1 MLVECLVVAAIF
13 GLTPLLNKYILRS
26 LSVEGLMVGSGVLFG
41 AFALAYGAFWG
52 RETLLV
58 DYKAIVKRP
67 ELLALVGLSAFL
79 ILVVANFLYLTV
91 IRDHNTAVTTAITAS
106 YPLVTAIAGVLF
118 LNESISG
125 PQAVGILLVVGGVFM
140 LNQ

>member
-1 MLVECLVVAAIF
+1 MVECLVVAAIF

-26 LSVEGLMVGSGVLFG
+26 LSVEGIMIVSAIFFC

-58 DYKAIVKRP
+58 DYKTVSRQP
-67 ELLALVGLSAFL
+67 FLLALVGLSAFL
-79 ILVVANFLYLTV
+79 ILIVANFLYLTV

-118 LNESISG
+118 LNEAITG
-125 PQAVGILLVVGGVFM
+125 PQAIGALLIVGGVFM

>member
-1 MLVECLVVAAIF
+1 MVECLVVAAIF

-26 LSVEGLMVGSGVLFG
+26 LSVEGLMIGSATFFG
-41 AFALAYGAFWG
+41 AFALAYGAFCC
-52 RETLLV
+52 RDTLLV
-58 DYKAIVKRP
+58 DYKMVTQKP
-67 ELLALVGLSAFL
+67 FLLALVGLSAFL

-106 YPLVTAIAGVLF
+106 YPLVTAIVGALF
-118 LNESISG
+118 LNETISG

>member
-1 MLVECLVVAAIF
+1 MLVECLVVATIF

-26 LSVEGLMVGSGVLFG
+26 LSVEGLMIVSATFFG
-41 AFALAYGAFWG
+41 AFALAYGAFCCSD
-52 RETLLV
+52 TLLV
-58 DYKAIVKRP
+58 DYKTISRQP
-67 ELLALVGLSAFL
+67 FLLVLVGLSAFL

-118 LNESISG
+118 LNEAITG
-125 PQAVGILLVVGGVFM
+125 PQAIGALLIVGGVFM

>member
-1 MLVECLVVAAIF
+1 MVECLVVAAIF

-26 LSVEGLMVGSGVLFG
+26 LSVEGLMIGSGIFFG
-41 AFALAYGAFWG
+41 AFALAYGAFCC
-52 RETLLV
+52 RDTLLV

-106 YPLVTAIAGVLF
+106 YPLVTAIVGALF
-118 LNESISG
+118 LNETISG

>member
-1 MLVECLVVAAIF
+1 
-13 GLTPLLNKYILRS
+13 
-26 LSVEGLMVGSGVLFG
+26 MVGSGVLFG